1 MLTTQKHNFVSAL
14 CGLAALSAV
23 LAAALP
29 PVFLWPGA
37 LLAAVAALVAALLGR
52 TGGEESASAR
62 EIETLRR
69 ELSDAQ
75 REIDALRQSLREA
88 EQRGSRSAEATELR
102 AEYEQLQQSVS
113 NGASFV
119 DELIQQVDQALA
131 DMAVANSLARQSGER
146 VARGDAQMTLAKSE
160 IDKLG
165 GILERAREDLMLL
178 SKQSGSIAGIVASIT
193 QISDQTNLLALNA
206 AIEAARA
213 GEAGRGFAVVADE
226 VRKLAEQARTA
237 SKQIGQIAEEL
248 GQTSRDA
255 SEAVAAT
262 SQTVEA
268 GLEATISAQQA
279 MAEIQAGAHKR
290 VEVVSQITAAIQRQ
304 KEIGERIAQALVS

>member
-1 MLTTQKHNFVSAL
+1 MSITQKHNLVSAL

-23 LAAALP
+23 LAAILP
-29 PVFLWPGA
+29 PDFLWPA
-37 LLAAVAALVAALLGR
+37 VLLAALAALAAALLSR
-52 TGGEESASAR
+52 SGGEESGSGR
-62 EIETLRR
+62 EIDSLRR

-75 REIDALRQSLREA
+75 REIEALRQSLREA
-88 EQRGSRSAEATELR
+88 EQRGNRSTEADELR
-102 AEYEQLQQSVS
+102 AEYERLQQSVS
-113 NGASFV
+113 QSAGFV
-119 DELIQQVDQALA
+119 EELIQQVDQALA
-131 DMAVANSLARQSGER
+131 DMAVANSLARESGER
-146 VARGDAQMTLAKSE
+146 VARGDEQMTQAKAE

-165 GILERAREDLMLL
+165 SILERARADLVLL
-178 SKQSGSIAGIVASIT
+178 AKQSGSIAGIVASIT

-255 SEAVAAT
+255 SDAVAAT
-262 SQTVEA
+262 AQTVEA
-268 GLEATISAQQA
+268 GLEATVSAQQA

-290 VEVVSQITAAIQRQ
+290 VEVVGQITAAIQRQ
-304 KEIGERIAQALVS
+304 KEIGERIAQSLMS